1 MVRHGSVPFGLAYF
15 FLLKFKF
22 DEMLLGGGGGSGG
35 SDGGDG
41 GDSDAGI
48 FLAREPLA
56 AVAAR
61 DGRGG
66 PGSPCGARRRA
77 CGGVAIPTAR
87 EAGADGREG
96 VGGPPGA
103 RDTATLAWAC
113 ACSCR
118 CTDRYI

>member
-48 FLAREPLA
+48 FL
-56 AVAAR
+56 
-61 DGRGG
+61 G
-66 PGSPCGARRRA
+66 
-77 CGGVAIPTAR
+77 T
-87 EAGADGREG
+87 
-96 VGGPPGA
+96 
-103 RDTATLAWAC
+103 
-113 ACSCR
+113 
-118 CTDRYI
+118 